1 MQEEIITPIK
11 ARARKY
17 AGIYFSVIM
26 AIMLFGFGILA
37 GQFLAFKKPITNAA
51 ENGDWSTNIIDFST
65 DKKLTKDVEFDKFW
79 EVWQKIKTKYAKQP
93 VKDSDLF
100 YGAMQGLAAGVGDP
114 YTVYFPPKAAEEF
127 NKSLDGEFSGIG
139 AEIGI
144 KNNEL
149 VVIAPLPGT
158 PADKAGLLPGD
169 KIYAIDKLVSINLD
183 ANVAVQKIRGLAGT
197 PVVLT
202 IMRNGFTKTKDY
214 TIIREK
220 INIPSVTFS
229 IKNKNV
235 AYLRIMQFN
244 QNTLPDFNKYVKQI
258 QSKKISKVIV
268 DLRNNPGGYLD
279 TAVDLAS
286 EWVSEGKIVS
296 EKFSNGDVNDHFT
309 SGDHPLQN
317 MKTVVLVNGGSAS
330 ASEILAGALQD
341 HKKATIIGEK
351 TFGKG
356 SVQDYEN
363 LSDGS
368 SLKITVALWYTPNDK
383 NINEQGIKPDVEV
396 KEDWTKE
403 KIGEDIMIKKALG
416 ILNPKPPVAKS
427 SVVKPALVKPVVA
440 VKK

>member
-1 MQEEIITPIK
+1 MQAENLTPTK

-26 AIMLFGFGILA
+26 AVVLFGFGILA
-37 GQFLAFKKPITNAA
+37 GQFLAIKRPITNAA
-51 ENGDWSTNIIDFST
+51 ENSDWSTNIINFTT
-65 DKKLTKDVEFDKFW
+65 DKSLTKDVEFNQFW
-79 EVWQKIKTKYAKQP
+79 EVWQKVKTKYAKQP

-139 AEIGI
+139 AEVGV

-169 KIYAIDKLVSINLD
+169 KIYAIDKTITIGMD
-183 ANVAVQKIRGLAGT
+183 AGIAVQKIRGQAGT

-202 IMRNGFTKTKDY
+202 IMRNGFTKTKEIS
-214 TIIREK
+214 IIREK
-220 INIPSVTFS
+220 INIPSVMFS

-244 QNTLPDFNKYVKQI
+244 QNTLPEFEKYIKQI
-258 QSKKISKVIV
+258 QTKKISKLII

-279 TAVDLAS
+279 SAVDVAS
-286 EWVSEGKIVS
+286 KWVVDGKIVT
-296 EKFSNGDVNDHFT
+296 EKYSNGDINNHET
-309 SGDHPLQN
+309 YGDHPLQN
-317 MKTVVLVNGGSAS
+317 IKTVVLVNEGSAS

-341 HKKATIIGEK
+341 HNKATIVGTK

-356 SVQDYEN
+356 SVQEYEN

-368 SLKITVALWYTPNDK
+368 SLKITVALWYTPNNK
-383 NINEQGIKPDVEV
+383 NINEQGIKPDIEV
-396 KEDWTKE
+396 KEDWSKE
-403 KIGEDIMIKKALG
+403 KIGEDVMVKKALEV
-416 ILNPKPPVAKS
+416 LNKKPV
-427 SVVKPALVKPVVA
+427 VVKPVA
-440 VKK
+440 TIK